1 MNRLWLKVSFIVMLS
16 AVCAVSTAWAQSQRL
31 DIRPHAQRVM
41 GEEIKSQFESKTH
54 HGAYNFTFQGV
65 AQNTYVET
73 HYPDGRVKY
82 REGDFE
88 ADGRWFIN
96 QDNLCFVY
104 PDTNMNGGCFRVYKV
119 ENCFY
124 YYSNQIRE
132 VEGELDQDYWT
143 ARSVIDGEAPQCEAA
158 IS

>member
-1 MNRLWLKVSFIVMLS
+1 VNHPWLKPLSLFTVLTCLSVS
-16 AVCAVSTAWAQSQRL
+16 AQAQNQQT
-31 DIRPHAQRVM
+31 DIRPQAQRVL
-41 GEEIKSQFESKTH
+41 GEEIRAEFEGVTH
-54 HGAYNFTFQGV
+54 SGAYNFTFQGI

-73 HYPDGRVKY
+73 HFPDGRVIYK
-82 REGDFE
+82 EGDFE

-104 PDTNMNGGCFRVYKV
+104 PDEAMNGGCFRVYKV

-143 ARSVIDGEAPQCEAA
+143 ARSVIEGEAPQCEAA